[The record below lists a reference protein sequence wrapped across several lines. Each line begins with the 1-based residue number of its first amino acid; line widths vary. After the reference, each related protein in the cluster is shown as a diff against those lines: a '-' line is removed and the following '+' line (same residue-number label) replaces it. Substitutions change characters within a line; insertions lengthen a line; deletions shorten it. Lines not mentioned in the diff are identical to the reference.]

1 VLRNLLIAAFVLAAL
16 LAGSQIVLPPLA
28 ERRIADD
35 LAGAGDVESVSV
47 HAFPALK
54 LLFDKADRVE
64 IRMGDVRLGP
74 SALVAMLSGTREV
87 GELDAR
93 AASLRLGPLV
103 VRDASVSKRGGELA
117 GRALLEPGALA
128 AALPPQVG
136 FRPVGSED
144 GSLLL
149 EATAGLFGL
158 SATVRARLSARDG
171 ALVIAPEGG
180 LLAGLA
186 TLTVFRDSRV
196 DVTAIGA
203 RETPEGYRLKAGAR
217 LNR

>member
-1 VLRNLLIAAFVLAAL
+1 VLRNLLIAAVIVAAL
-16 LAGSQIVLPPLA
+16 LAGSQVVLPILA

-35 LAGAGDVESVSV
+35 LAGAGDLERVSV
-47 HAFPALK
+47 EAFPALK
-54 LLFDKADRVE
+54 LLLDRADRVE
-64 IRMGDVRLGP
+64 IRMGDARLAPGP
-74 SALVAMLSGTREV
+74 LTTLLSGTREV

-93 AASLRLGPLV
+93 AATLRIGPLL
-103 VRDASVSKRGGELA
+103 VRDVVITKRAGGFE
-117 GRALLEPGALA
+117 GQALLEPEALA

-136 FRPVGSED
+136 FRPVGSDD

-158 SATVRARLSARDG
+158 RATVRARLSARDG

-180 LLAGLA
+180 LLGGLA
-186 TLTVFRDSRV
+186 SLTVFRDPRV
-196 DVTAIGA
+196 EVTGIGA
-203 RETPEGYRLKAGAR
+203 RETPEGYRLRASGR

>member
-1 VLRNLLIAAFVLAAL
+1 MLRFALIAAFVAAAL
-16 LAGSQIVLPPLA
+16 LAGAQIVLPPLA

-35 LAGAGDVESVSV
+35 LAGAGDVERVSV
-47 HAFPALK
+47 RAFPALK
-54 LLFDKADRVE
+54 LLLDRADRVE
-64 IRMGDVRLGP
+64 IRMGEVRLGP
-74 SALVAMLSGTREV
+74 SALVAMLNGSREV

-93 AASLRLGPLV
+93 ASSLRLGPLV
-103 VRDASVSKRGGELA
+103 VRDASIVKRKGELE
-117 GRALLEPGALA
+117 GRALLDPDALA

-136 FRPVGSED
+136 FRPVGSDD
-144 GSLLL
+144 GSLVL

-171 ALVIAPEGG
+171 ALIIAPEGG
-180 LLAGLA
+180 LLGGLA

-203 RETPEGYRLKAGAR
+203 RETPEGYRLQAGGR